1 MLFPNK
7 NLIRATLVLIP
18 LFHTSSVAALP
29 FPIFDARSAG
39 MAGVGVASGAHNA
52 VFYNPALLATNDE
65 RYDWAITA
73 PGRAEVKSDPGDL
86 EAGLDVFKRNA
97 TAGSLAALKNDLY
110 SESNSTF
117 ATMMI
122 PSTILSGAVYFLRYD
137 YHTVKATIGGDDLA
151 ADPPDYQST
160 LNHKGVGVVENGF
173 TVARLT
179 TTPLFN
185 IGDIQLGFTGKL
197 MLIQGY
203 GYRESIETGSLS
215 IDEDQ
220 VARTSKFNIDIGL
233 TKEYG
238 IWKLGIVARNVLGGS
253 ALYGAGGES
262 FDLGPQVKA
271 GIARKTRHSLFEFD
285 LDLTENDA
293 VGYNKGTQFGAVGWE
308 YELFPEYYLRF
319 GYRQNLV
326 GDQLATGTF
335 GLGIRLWGLVL
346 DMAILSNEDEQG
358 FFGQLGMKF

>member
-1 MLFPNK
+1 MLFPKK
-7 NLIRATLVLIP
+7 NLILKATLMT

-29 FPIFDARSAG
+29 FPTFDAHSAG

-65 RYDWAITA
+65 RYEWVITA
-73 PGRAEVKSDPGDL
+73 PGRGEVKSDPGDL
-86 EAGLDVFKRNA
+86 EGGLDVFKRNA
-97 TAGSLAALKNDLY
+97 TADSLAALKNDLY

-122 PSTILSGAVYFLRYD
+122 PSTLLSGAVYFLRYD
-137 YHTVKATIGGDDLA
+137 YHTVKADNLA
-151 ADPPDYQST
+151 KDPPDYQST

-173 TVARLT
+173 TVAKLT
-179 TTPLFN
+179 AIPLFN
-185 IGDIQLGFTGKL
+185 IGDIQVGFTGKL

-233 TKEYG
+233 AKEYG

-271 GIARKTRHSLFEFD
+271 GIARKHRHSLFEFD

-293 VGYNKGTQFGAVGWE
+293 VGHNKGTQFGAVGWE
-308 YELFPEYYLRF
+308 YELFTEYYLRF

-335 GLGIRLWGLVL
+335 GLGIRLWGAVL
-346 DMAILSNEDEQG
+346 DMAILSNEDGQG
-358 FFGQLGMKF
+358 LFGQLGMTF